1 MAQIG
6 QTTLSANSDGEPRHR
21 RATMRDVAALAG
33 VSIKTVSRVVNG
45 EAGVSVDLVA
55 RVERAAR
62 QLDYRPDLTAANL
75 RRGRHTATL
84 GLMLKNVANPYSGA
98 VHRAIDDAASERGLA
113 VLTTSLDEDPERERE
128 VARAMMQRR
137 VDGLVIV
144 PTSTDQSYLRADMQA
159 GLATVFVDRPPR
171 FLDADTVLAT
181 NREGAL
187 EAVAHLIEAGHRRIA
202 FLGDLTEIA
211 TAQDRY
217 KGYVDALRNA
227 GIEIDPR
234 LVRRDLRAR
243 EAAQHAAESLLRLP
257 ADVGPTALFA
267 SQNLVTIGAIHA
279 LHGQD
284 LQHLVALVGFDD
296 IELAS
301 MLDPGVTVVAQD
313 PYAIGRTAAELLFA
327 RLDGYSGPSQHRT
340 ISTRLVIRGSG
351 EIRPCDTKKRS
362 SPR

>member
-1 MAQIG
+1 MAYTR
-6 QTTLSANSDGEPRHR
+6 QTTLSAGRDGWAQHR

-113 VLTTSLDEDPERERE
+113 VLTTSLDEDPMRERD

-159 GLATVFVDRPPR
+159 GLATVFVDRPPN

-181 NREGAL
+181 NREGAHG
-187 EAVAHLIEAGHRRIA
+187 AVMHLIDAGHRRIA
-202 FLGDLTEIA
+202 FLGDLRDIA
-211 TAQDRY
+211 TASDRY
-217 KGYVDALRNA
+217 QGYVAALRSA
-227 GIEIDPR
+227 GIDVDPR
-234 LVRRDLRAR
+234 LVRRDLHAR
-243 EAAQHAAESLLRLP
+243 EAAQQATEDLIRLP

-279 LHGQD
+279 LHERG
-284 LQHLVALVGFDD
+284 LQHRVALVGFDD
-296 IELAS
+296 IELAG

-340 ISTRLVIRGSG
+340 IPTRLVVRGSG
-351 EIRPCDTKKRS
+351 EIPPSEAGGGHR
-362 SPR
+362 